1 MKRKIILFMFMISAV
16 IAFGQNQKSIE
27 ETTCTPPKF
36 TGINSTV
43 PILLEGKFPTIE
55 NYLGKKVTYPAVAV
69 KELLQGTEVV
79 KFIVT
84 TNGEVSNIEIVNSV
98 SKEIDDEVTEALMTT
113 NGMWKPGNNN
123 RTPVAME
130 KEISLVFRLED
141 SHQSFIDLGKKYYS
155 HGADMLF
162 MQQNPKKAL
171 KYFNKGVVL
180 FPYDRSLLALRGIA
194 LFETGDRNGALHDWN
209 RVKNL
214 GGFEADGYSENLI
227 YMKGYAEMNRVLGK

>member
-1 MKRKIILFMFMISAV
+1 MKTKIIFFICMFSAF
-16 IAFGQNQKSIE
+16 IAFGQNPKSIE

-36 TGINSTV
+36 TGIKGTV
-43 PILLEGKFPTIE
+43 PILLKEKFPTIE
-55 NYLGKKVTYPAVAV
+55 NYLRNNVTYPAVAV
-69 KELLQGTEVV
+69 KQLQQGTEVM
-79 KFIVT
+79 KFIVS

-123 RTPVAME
+123 GNPVAME

-141 SHQSFIDLGKKYYS
+141 SRYSFNDLGKKYYAN
-155 HGADMLF
+155 GAGMLF
-162 MQQNPKKAL
+162 INQRPKKAL
-171 KYFNKGVVL
+171 KYFNKGIVL
-180 FPYDRSLLALRGIA
+180 FPNDRSLLALRGIA
-194 LFETGDRNGALHDWN
+194 LFEIGDKNGALHDWN

-227 YMKGYAEMNRVLGK
+227 NMKGYAEMNRVLGQ